1 MTPMC
6 SNLMCTAN
14 LVNDRETREVLT
26 KILIARYPVGT
37 DELRDA
43 ILRVAD
49 YETER
54 GMNSVLALRRVLRE
68 ISTMQYLS
76 GTMWITVAVS
86 ASSRG
91 GVALSDRAGGA

>member
-1 MTPMC
+1 MC

-14 LVNDRETREVLT
+14 LVNDRKTREVLT
-26 KILIARYPVGT
+26 KMLIARYPVGT

-54 GMNSVLALRRVLRE
+54 GMNSVLALRRVLRG
-68 ISTMQYLS
+68 ISTVQHLS
-76 GTMWITVAVS
+76 GTVLIEVAVH

-91 GVALSDRAGGA
+91 GVELSGQAA